1 MTEEDPD
8 LLAGDNLD
16 RLRGR
21 PMTDSDI
28 VARLRL
34 YAKRMDETRSTVLG
48 LLLADT
54 ADEIERLRNEKEQD
68 EAKIW
73 VADKEIERLE
83 SERNEAIVLAN
94 AVIRSASALI
104 TFKIPAAKAS
114 SYWNAVDEFRR
125 FDERTT

>member
-1 MTEEDPD
+1 VN
-8 LLAGDNLD
+8 G
-16 RLRGR
+16 G
-21 PMTDSDI
+21 I

-34 YAKRMDETRSTVLG
+34 TPVLIHYDEMGYPQTDYEACKRYINDQGVKLMRE
-48 LLLADT
+48 A